1 MTPEEILESMKII
14 KKDSRDLIN
23 KYNNN
28 WEELEGL
35 RSEYK
40 RLTNKSLNA

>member
-1 MTPEEILESMKII
+1 MTPEEILESMRII
-14 KKDSRDLIN
+14 KKDSRALID
-23 KYNNN
+23 KYNDN

-40 RLTNKSLNA
+40 RLTNIGL